1 MHDSIFLGL
10 KNNQLIETLGA
21 DFFRGKRM
29 LFCTVNNPHQ
39 RVTQVYCKY
48 LARLKKKI
56 FKYGIEQIHTINFF
70 DIWSIAIVNDIFPSL
85 TPLVNKDLKF
95 ISHIKNLYNLESR
108 WPLEFLAEFWEFQI
122 LINNGEI
129 EFFSQSSTEN
139 IEYKIASACKENIN
153 KAGDLDKNSKLY
165 YFGSILHKAKS
176 TPSLIL
182 RQAEFY
188 DNIIISRSIRY
199 NSLWPATALLHHLEK
214 NN

>member
-1 MHDSIFLGL
+1 MHDAIFLGL

-70 DIWSIAIVNDIFPSL
+70 DIWSIAIVNDFFPSL

-129 EFFSQSSTEN
+129 EFFSQYC
-139 IEYKIASACKENIN
+139 IR
-153 KAGDLDKNSKLY
+153 
-165 YFGSILHKAKS
+165 
-176 TPSLIL
+176 PS
-182 RQAEFY
+182 Q
-188 DNIIISRSIRY
+188 
-199 NSLWPATALLHHLEK
+199 LLP
-214 NN
+214 